1 MSATPA
7 SWVYMPTGFSRLCL
21 ALSLLLSPLAAAPER
36 EARPKQT
43 CELYNEAQDVFLG
56 RVLEHGQTEV
66 PYPIAMNRIS
76 PPVPAETI
84 RVAVL
89 ERFKGKTR
97 SKQTLVPS
105 FPPFSGPS
113 PLYMSLV
120 FSPPVEI
127 GGTYLFYSRG
137 AYPNYTHAQAI
148 VPLAEAP
155 LEELR
160 HRQQMTTGSIRG
172 RVDGWWEDPR
182 IAITAHSNNSGFQAS
197 TRVFGEVPYMGY
209 QFDSLPPGPYS
220 FSLDMNGVEF
230 EPFVGIQLDAGGCGT
245 VDLFRGL
252 DFQHVRGPQ
261 TDCSW
266 AEQHPSLCEKFQSA
280 GAVLVGRIVKKGNGF
295 SKTPDLDPNYFEKW
309 QGRFAEAPQ
318 PDPQFGYEMHVLP
331 VDVLRG
337 PQRKIEV
344 RYERLNN
351 HPFCGDRVE
360 IGETYLIFAE
370 YLDSQS
376 VMFKPLAFYK
386 MSESLS
392 RKVQQCRR

>member
-1 MSATPA
+1 MSVTPA
-7 SWVYMPTGFSRLCL
+7 SWVYLPSGFLRLCF
-21 ALSLLLSPLAAAPER
+21 ALCLLLSPLAAEPDRA
-36 EARPKQT
+36 ARPKQT
-43 CELYNEAQDVFLG
+43 CELFNEAQDVFLG
-56 RVLEHGQTEV
+56 RVLERGHTEV
-66 PYPIAMNRIS
+66 PYPVAMNRIS
-76 PPVPAETI
+76 PPVPAESI

-97 SKQTLVPS
+97 SEQTLVPS
-105 FPPFSGPS
+105 FSPFSGP
-113 PLYMSLV
+113 PPIYMSLA

-127 GGTYLFYSRG
+127 GATYLFYSRG
-137 AYPNYTHAQAI
+137 AYPGYTHAQAI

-160 HRQQMTTGSIRG
+160 HRQNMTTGSIRG
-172 RVDGWWEDPR
+172 RVEGWEGPR
-182 IAITAHSNNSGFQAS
+182 ITISALSNNSGFQAH
-197 TRVFGEVPYMGY
+197 TGVFGEAPYMGY

-220 FSLDMNGVEF
+220 FSLNVNGAEF
-230 EPFVGIQLDAGGCGT
+230 EPFVGIQLEAGGCGT
-245 VDLFRGL
+245 VDLVRGVGFR
-252 DFQHVRGPQ
+252 HVRGPQ

-280 GAVLVGRIVKKGNGF
+280 GAVLVGQVVKRGNGF
-295 SKTPDLDPNYFEKW
+295 SKTPDPDPNFFEKW

-331 VDVLRG
+331 VEVLRG
-337 PQRKIEV
+337 TNRKSEV

-351 HPFCGDRVE
+351 HPSCGDRVV

-370 YLDSQS
+370 YLDTQS

-386 MSESLS
+386 MSDSLS